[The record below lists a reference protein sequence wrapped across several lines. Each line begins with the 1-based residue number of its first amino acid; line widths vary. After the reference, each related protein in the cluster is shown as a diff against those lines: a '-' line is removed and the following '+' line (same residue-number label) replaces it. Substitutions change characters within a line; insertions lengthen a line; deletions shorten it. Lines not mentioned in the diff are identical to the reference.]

1 MLAQMT
7 ADRAVSH
14 SAGVNEAR
22 KALNAVAR
30 SVVAMRV
37 VARVDFASVQIEAA
51 DLPGEGVVTPV
62 GEVLAKPFCWLS
74 KRGIWL
80 CSLRRG
86 RARRGDSYWTV
97 G

>member
-14 SAGVNEAR
+14 SAGVSEAR

-30 SVVAMRV
+30 SVVAVRV

-51 DLPGEGVVTPV
+51 DSPGEGVVTLV
-62 GEVLAKPFCWLS
+62 GEVLA
-74 KRGIWL
+74 
-80 CSLRRG
+80 
-86 RARRGDSYWTV
+86 
-97 G
+97 